1 MRGKNINN
9 IKNNKISKKNKIK
22 LEEFFLQEI
31 KLPKI
36 NLSCFK
42 FFIFLVLII
51 FISSFFGFIAG
62 TFSVFYYPKL
72 ADYFSESNTWVSE
85 FFNNQKDIIPQIS
98 REDAIINAIEK
109 ASPSV
114 VSIIITKDMPIFEE
128 YYVDPFGDSDIFFNQ
143 PFLDIKVPQYRQKG
157 TEEREIGGGTGFII
171 SEDGMILT
179 NKHVVQDEE
188 ADYTIL
194 TNDGKKYPAKVLARD
209 PIEDL
214 AILKIDKEKMITEQ
228 GDLNEQSFPM
238 IKIGDSADLQIGQ
251 TVVAIGN
258 ALGEFRNT
266 ISVGVIS
273 GLGRT
278 ITASGGGIVETL
290 EDVIQTDAAINKGN
304 SGGPLLNIKG
314 EVIGIN
320 VAMAEEAQSIGFSIP
335 INKAKRDIEQI
346 KTIGKIIYPFLGVRY
361 VLITSEIQKERE
373 LSVDCGALIIRG
385 ENPGEAAIVPGSA
398 AEKAGLRE
406 GDIVLEMNQ
415 EKITSQN
422 SLAKIIK
429 KYNPEDKVSLKIL
442 RGEEEKI
449 IDVILGEYEE

>member
-1 MRGKNINN
+1 MKKKNIDNV
-9 IKNNKISKKNKIK
+9 KKNKRK

-31 KLPKI
+31 KFPKI
-36 NLSCFK
+36 NLSGSKYFV
-42 FFIFLVLII
+42 FLILII
-51 FISSFFGFIAG
+51 FISSLFGFIAG
-62 TFSVFYYPKL
+62 TFSVFYYPRL
-72 ADYFSESNTWVSE
+72 TDYLSKSDTWISE
-85 FFNNQKDIIPQIS
+85 FFNNEKDVIPQLS
-98 REDAIINAIEK
+98 REDAIINSVQN

-128 YYVDPFGDSDIFFNQ
+128 YYVDPFNDPNNFFNQ
-143 PFLDIKVPQYRQKG
+143 PLFDIKIPQYRQKG

-214 AILKIDKEKMITEQ
+214 AILKIDQEKMITEQ
-228 GDLNEQSFPM
+228 GDFNKQPFSM
-238 IKIGDSADLQIGQ
+238 IKIGNSSNLQIGQ
-251 TVVAIGN
+251 TVIAIGN

-278 ITASGGGIVETL
+278 ITASGEGMVETL

-335 INKAKRDIEQI
+335 IDKAKRDIEQI
-346 KTIGKIIYPFLGVRY
+346 KTIGKIVYPFLGVRY
-361 VLITSEIQKERE
+361 ILITPEIQKEKK
-373 LSVDCGALIIRG
+373 LSVDYGALIIKG
-385 ENPGEAAIVPGSA
+385 ENTGEVAVVPNSS
-398 AEKAGLRE
+398 AEKAGLQE
-406 GDIVLEMNQ
+406 GDIILEINQ

-442 RGEEEKI
+442 RKEEERI
-449 IDVILGEYEE
+449 IDVILGEYKD

>member
-1 MRGKNINN
+1 MK
-9 IKNNKISKKNKIK
+9 KEDKKSKKNGKSKKNEKTI
-22 LEEFFLQEI
+22 EEFFLQEI

-36 NLSCFK
+36 NLIYFK
-42 FFIFLVLII
+42 SFVFLLSII
-51 FISSFFGFIAG
+51 FVSSFFGFVAG
-62 TFSVFYYPKL
+62 TFSVFYYPQL
-72 ADYFSESNTWVSE
+72 TDYFSNSNTWISE
-85 FFNNQKDIIPQIS
+85 FFDNDEKVVPQIS
-98 REDAIINAIEK
+98 REDMIISAIDE

-128 YYVDPFGDSDIFFNQ
+128 YYVDPFGDFDVFFDQ
-143 PFLDIKVPQYRQKG
+143 PFLDVKVPQYRQKG
-157 TEEREIGGGTGFII
+157 TEEKEIGGGTGFII

-194 TNDGKKYPAKVLARD
+194 TNDGKKYPARVLARD

-214 AILKIDKEKMITEQ
+214 AILKIGKEKIITQ
-228 GDLNEQSFPM
+228 NGDFNEQVFPM
-238 IKIGDSADLQIGQ
+238 IKIGDSANLQIGQ
-251 TVVAIGN
+251 TTIAIGN

-266 ISVGVIS
+266 ISVGVVS

-278 ITASGGGIVETL
+278 ITASGGGIIETL

-320 VAMAEEAQSIGFSIP
+320 VAMAEQAQSIGFSIP

-361 VLITSEIQKERE
+361 VLITPEIQKEKE
-373 LSVDCGALIIRG
+373 LSVGYGALVIKG
-385 ENPGEAAIVPGSA
+385 EKGEVAIVADSS
-398 AEKAGLRE
+398 AEKAGLQE
-406 GDIVLEMNQ
+406 GDIILEINS
-415 EKITSQN
+415 EKITPQN
-422 SLAKIIK
+422 SLSRIIR
-429 KYNPEDKVSLKIL
+429 KYNPEDQISLKIL
-442 RGEEEKI
+442 REEKQEI
-449 IDVILGEYEE
+449 INIVLGEYKE

>member
-1 MRGKNINN
+1 MNKENI
-9 IKNNKISKKNKIK
+9 KKNKKDGKKI
-22 LEEFFLQEI
+22 EEFFLQEI

-36 NLSCFK
+36 NLFNFK
-42 FFIFLVLII
+42 SFVFLLFII
-51 FISSFFGFIAG
+51 FVSSFFGFIAG
-62 TFSVFYYPKL
+62 TFSVFYYPQL
-72 ADYFSESNTWVSE
+72 TDYFSNSNTWVSE
-85 FFNNQKDIIPQIS
+85 FFENEEEAIPQIS
-98 REDAIINAIEK
+98 REDMIVSAIDK

-128 YYVDPFGDSDIFFNQ
+128 YYVDPFGDFDVFFDQ
-143 PFLDIKVPQYRQKG
+143 PLIDVKVPQYRQKG
-157 TEEREIGGGTGFII
+157 TEEKEIGGGTGFII

-194 TNDGKKYPAKVLARD
+194 TNDGKKYPARVLARD

-214 AILKIDKEKMITEQ
+214 AILKIGKEKIITQ
-228 GDLNEQSFPM
+228 NGDFNEQVFPM
-238 IKIGDSADLQIGQ
+238 IKIGDSANLQIGQ
-251 TVVAIGN
+251 TAIAIGN

-266 ISVGVIS
+266 ISVGVVS

-335 INKAKRDIEQI
+335 INKAKRDIKQI

-361 VLITSEIQKERE
+361 ILITSDIQKEKE
-373 LSVDCGALIIRG
+373 LSVDYGALVIKG
-385 ENPGEAAIVPGSA
+385 ENPGETAIVAGSS
-398 AEKAGLRE
+398 AEKAGLQE
-406 GDIVLEMNQ
+406 GDIILELDN

-422 SLAKIIK
+422 TLTKIIR
-429 KYNPEDKVSLKIL
+429 KYNPEDQISLKIL
-442 RGEEEKI
+442 KQGEEKN
-449 IDVILGEYEE
+449 IDVILGEYKE